1 MTKLTSFAKFQ
12 IMTTLLQ
19 NTFSGEY
26 TSRDAVKHAAAE
38 RGITEQEFETVLAD
52 VIKAGRFSPHI

>member
-1 MTKLTSFAKFQ
+1 
-12 IMTTLLQ
+12 MTTLLQ

-26 TSRDAVKHAAAE
+26 TSRDAVKHAAAD

-52 VIKAGRFSPHI
+52 VIKAGRFAPHI